1 VLVSLTITNPV
12 ATQALLE
19 FLIAKKERA
28 LPEFVAILQRPTT
41 QRDSTPDIADW
52 LHYFLGADRD
62 AVSADRDAYAR
73 AKLPTAVLWGNQDT
87 ITPIDQAA
95 DLLTLLPQASLT
107 VLPGLGHIPQIED
120 PALFNDALLKSLG
133 KL

>member
-1 VLVSLTITNPV
+1 M

-19 FLIAKKERA
+19 SLIAKKERA

-41 QRDSTPDIADW
+41 QRDTTPDIADW
-52 LHYFLGADRD
+52 LYYFLGADRN
-62 AVSADRDAYAR
+62 AVSADRDRLCAHQDSPSRSCGATRIPYAGR
-73 AKLPTAVLWGNQDT
+73 AGRSICERCCRRPR
-87 ITPIDQAA
+87 
-95 DLLTLLPQASLT
+95 LT

-120 PALFNDALLKSLG
+120 PALFNDALLKALG